1 MTNNNST
8 LIADN
13 INPFAGLSTVNLV
26 QSIPNLSEQ
35 TAYVAAIR
43 KQAAMLTKQTN
54 LRQLEIIQRILKKIT
69 EDFKRLLQN
78 CLPKYQELLV
88 SNVQPI
94 DFSLINLHFN
104 WIVPGTWID
113 DALDEPETYDQ
124 MMNRI
129 VLSRVNGNNHQE
141 ASYFYDYASEDNQ
154 SSIKREKFN
163 KLIQALSPV
172 EYVKTRFQDFVFFVY
187 DYLLIQFVTHSNP
200 INEVIQF
207 IKSVYH
213 LFFR

>member
-13 INPFAGLSTVNLV
+13 INPFAALSTVNLV

-78 CLPKYQELLV
+78 CLPKYQELLI

-141 ASYFYDYASEDNQ
+141 ASYFDYDASEDGY
-154 SSIKREKFN
+154 SSIKSKNFLY
-163 KLIQALSPV
+163 KLIHLYTPIEYMKSISQ
-172 EYVKTRFQDFVFFVY
+172 EYVFKFYSSVIRDVALWFFV
-187 DYLLIQFVTHSNP
+187 I
-200 INEVIQF
+200 I
-207 IKSVYH
+207 YH
-213 LFFR
+213 LFFG

>member
-1 MTNNNST
+1 MTDNNPA
-8 LIADN
+8 LVADN
-13 INPFAGLSTVNLV
+13 INPFAGLSTVNIV

-35 TAYVAAIR
+35 TAYVAAVS
-43 KQAAMLTKQTN
+43 KQVAMLTKQTN
-54 LRQLEIIQRILKKIT
+54 LRQLEMIQRFLKKIM

-78 CLPKYQELLV
+78 CLPKYQGLLV

-141 ASYFYDYASEDNQ
+141 ASYFDYDASEDGY
-154 SSIKREKFN
+154 SSIKSKNFLY
-163 KLIQALSPV
+163 KLIHLYTPIEYMKSISQ
-172 EYVKTRFQDFVFFVY
+172 EYVFAFYGYVIYSVASWFFK
-187 DYLLIQFVTHSNP
+187 I
-200 INEVIQF
+200 I
-207 IKSVYH
+207 YH
-213 LFFR
+213 LFFG